1 VEVTGVGIL
10 AEVASSTPDAL
21 NDLLPPW
28 AQGLSL
34 VSILTLIILAFLRDW
49 VIPSK
54 RNEREVAAERRV
66 SETWENNFHQ
76 ATANNDKLI
85 AALEPVLKSNEA
97 ILKAVSEVQDEQ
109 RRTRERGRPR

>member
-1 VEVTGVGIL
+1 MDFLGEAAPI
-10 AEVASSTPDAL
+10 PDVV
-21 NDLLPPW
+21 NDVLPPW

-49 VIPSK
+49 VISAK

-66 SETWENNFHQ
+66 SETWERNFHQ
-76 ATANNDKLI
+76 ATENNDKLI
-85 AALEPVLKSNEA
+85 AALDPVLTSNQA
-97 ILKAVSEVQDEQ
+97 ILKAVTEVQEEQ